1 MALSCG
7 SISTSSSLCCLS
19 PIACTPPASL
29 ACHFPLRGG
38 YLQLE
43 SRHLASSLGG
53 SSGFRN
59 RKLSANCY
67 GSGIRA
73 SLDNS
78 SPGPD
83 EDKNVS
89 RRQALLAV
97 LAFTIPGSQVFQPQ
111 RFPQALAVEDE
122 QMKIELIQRE
132 LKKVLSKGKS
142 AGVLR
147 LSFHDAGTFDSS
159 DNSGGMN
166 GSLLFELE
174 RPESAGLQR
183 PIKVLQKAKKEIELA
198 FPVSWADLIAVAGA
212 AAVLE
217 CDGPV
222 IPVRLGRLDAS
233 GPDPEGKMP
242 EETLTASELKRTF
255 QSKGFST
262 QEMVAL
268 SGAHTIGNKGFGN
281 PNLFDNSYF
290 QILLQKPWKIGGPD
304 DGMTSMIGLAT
315 DRALA
320 DDEECLEWVRVYA
333 ADQGRFFTD
342 FSAVYTKLVNTGA
355 RWTPPQA

>member
-1 MALSCG
+1 MAMAVT
-7 SISTSSSLCCLS
+7 STSTCASLCC
-19 PIACTPPASL
+19 PAPRPPALPSL
-29 ACHFPLRGG
+29 LNPAPALLFFCPSPFGC
-38 YLQLE
+38 
-43 SRHLASSLGG
+43 
-53 SSGFRN
+53 RN
-59 RKLSANCY
+59 RKVSSHCH

-73 SLDNS
+73 SLSNPT
-78 SPGPD
+78 PGPEERID
-83 EDKNVS
+83 VS
-89 RRQALLAV
+89 RRQALLAA
-97 LAFTIPGSQVFQPQ
+97 LAFTVPSSHFFQ
-111 RFPQALAVEDE
+111 RKGDFQALAVDDE
-122 QMKIELIQRE
+122 KTKIDLIQYE
-132 LKKVLSKGKS
+132 LKKVLTKGKS

-147 LSFHDAGTFDSS
+147 LAFHDAGTFDSS

-166 GSLLFELE
+166 GSILFELE

-183 PIKVLQKAKKEIELA
+183 PIKVLQKVKRELDLA

-212 AAVLE
+212 AAVAE

-222 IPVRLGRLDAS
+222 IPVKLGRLDSS

-242 EETLTASELKRTF
+242 EETLSASDLKQAF
-255 QSKGFST
+255 QSKGFTT
-262 QEMVAL
+262 QELVVL

-290 QILLQKPWKIGGPD
+290 QILLQKPWKISGPD

-320 DDEECLEWVRVYA
+320 DDEECLKWLKVYA

-342 FSAVYTKLVNTGA
+342 FATVYTKLVNTGA
-355 RWTPPQA
+355 RWGPSLQA